1 MALTPVF
8 AALLAF
14 IFLYLSLA
22 VIKIRISK
30 KVSLGD
36 GGEPDLEVA
45 IRTHANF
52 TENVPISLLLLWFV
66 EAFAYSGNLAFILGS
81 ILVVARLAHI
91 IGMHN
96 PQDFMIL
103 RQMGVV
109 ATQGVIAV
117 SSARILWHYLPV

>member
-8 AALLAF
+8 AALLALILLF
-14 IFLYLSLA
+14 LSLS
-22 VIKIRISK
+22 VIKLRISK

-36 GGEPDLEVA
+36 GGDPDLQVA

-52 TENVPISLLLLWFV
+52 TEYVPMSLLLLWFV
-66 EAFAYSGNLAFILGS
+66 EAFTYSSNFTFILGC

-91 IGMHN
+91 IGMHH
-96 PQDFMIL
+96 PKDFMIL
-103 RQMGVV
+103 RQLGVV
-109 ATQGVIAV
+109 ATYGVIAV

>member
-1 MALTPVF
+1 MALTPIF

-14 IFLYLSLA
+14 VFLFLSLS
-22 VIKIRISK
+22 VIKLRFSK

-36 GGEPDLEVA
+36 GGDPDLQLA

-52 TENVPISLLLLWFV
+52 TEYVPLSLLLLWFV
-66 EAFAYSGNLAFILGS
+66 EAFTYSSNFAFILGC

-96 PQDFMIL
+96 PKDFMIL
-103 RQMGVV
+103 RQLGVV
-109 ATQGVIAV
+109 ATHGVIAV